1 MSFTQVSGDGIAN
14 NTVAVE
20 DCNWYSQGAL
30 HTTGALKLPRGN
42 TSERPT
48 THTGG
53 RENITFD
60 LKVTANVPSS
70 DPGFLQNEPWL
81 WSWQA
86 NYNRTLAATDTTDTS
101 SLTLFKGSRYTFR
114 NHTVGHGLF
123 LRHTEKTDSN
133 AAMDQY
139 ALTASDGIV
148 SGTQGSLASDTST
161 PSEIVFQIPSDYSYS
176 QVVIQHGQTGM
187 ANVITVSDPPTET
200 LGYIRLNTDAGDANS
215 DLEVYTGQ
223 GWKSLAYSDSAGAQE
238 QPTGTLSITD
248 NGLITAT
255 VTTTTDDGL
264 ITASDPSTR
273 DNGGILLLAFLSDNL
288 LGVNS
293 NNALFVHDGSTPGGY
308 EIMKADQSNVKNTLV
323 NKRFTMYR
331 FGSQT
336 CTGCNVVGSAG
347 SRIDLAN
354 TVEDGIG
361 DLTLEDSNQ
370 RIRIVKD
377 LTNSYLKFDLKFKPN
392 QACTFQ
398 LWKNGSKVN
407 YADYDAEANYHHT
420 FTWMEP
426 VSFDDTLE
434 FRLYSSS
441 QGNITL
447 TNNDIMI
454 IEFVGS

>member
-20 DCNWYSQGAL
+20 DCNWYSQGSL

-86 NYNRTLAATDTTDTS
+86 NYNRTSAATDTTDTS
-101 SLTLFKGSRYTFR
+101 SLTLFKGSRYTFK
-114 NHTVGHGLF
+114 NHAVGHGLF
-123 LRHTEKTDSN
+123 LRHTEKTDAN
-133 AAMDQY
+133 AANDQY

-148 SGTQGSLASDTST
+148 SGTQGSMASDTST
-161 PSEIVFQIPSDYSYS
+161 PSEIVFQIPDDYSYS

-200 LGYIRLNTDAGDANS
+200 LGYIRLNTDAGDANG

-288 LGVNS
+288 LGVNT

-323 NKRFTMYR
+323 NKRFNMYR
-331 FGSQT
+331 LGSQT
-336 CTGCNVVGSAG
+336 ATECVTLGSSG
-347 SRIDLAN
+347 SRLVFGT

-361 DLTLEDSNQ
+361 DLDLQDSNK
-370 RIRIVKD
+370 RIRIAKD
-377 LTNSYLKFDLKFKPN
+377 LTSSYLKFDLKFKPN
-392 QACTFQ
+392 QFCTLQ

-407 YADYDAEANYHHT
+407 YADFDAEANFHHT
-420 FTWMEP
+420 FTWMEQ
-426 VSFDDTLE
+426 VTFDDTLE
-434 FRLYSSS
+434 FRLYNSS
-441 QGNITL
+441 QANITL